1 MRNWGMDWLLLAL
14 IGLLIASVG
23 FTLGAWWGARSRDLL
38 DQRRSGRPVEIW
50 GPEVW
55 PPV

>member
-1 MRNWGMDWLLLAL
+1 MDWLLLAL
-14 IGLLIASVG
+14 LAVLVGSVG